1 MSICQKATQA
11 KIRRG
16 TAFIVSGPS
25 GVGKSTLL
33 KELRQRRPDLRFS
46 ISCTTRNPRPGELHG
61 EHYYFLS
68 KEEYAQKVAN
78 GEFLEHAEVFQNGYG
93 TLRSEIMGHVQN
105 GFDVCLDID
114 VQGAMQLKDRTLTDE
129 EWKNCAAFIFIVPP
143 SRKELEQ
150 RLRGRQSDSEEQI
163 QLRLAG
169 AEKELSFWKKYDFV
183 IVNDQLPQA
192 VLRMEK
198 LLDSLQLATGRYDEE
213 YF

>member
-1 MSICQKATQA
+1 MSNCQKPTSSSP
-11 KIRRG
+11 RLG

-33 KELRQRRPDLRFS
+33 KELRQKRPDLRFS
-46 ISCTTRNPRPGELHG
+46 ISCTTRNPRPGEVHG

-68 KEEYAQKVAN
+68 KEEYSRKVAN
-78 GEFLEHAEVFQNGYG
+78 GEFLEHAEVFHNGYG

-114 VQGAMQLKDRTLTDE
+114 VQGAMQLKERTLTDE

-143 SRKELEQ
+143 SREELER

-163 QLRLAG
+163 KLRLEG
-169 AEKELSFWKKYDFV
+169 AAQELSYWKKYDFV
-183 IVNDQLPQA
+183 VVNDQLSQA

-198 LLDSLQLATGRYDEE
+198 LLDSLQLATGRYHKE